1 MQKGTTYWRILT
13 MRLVILPTETQPGP
27 TVQSQGALVA
37 LGRLLDEMAKRNT
50 AAGAAAA

>member
-1 MQKGTTYWRILT
+1 

-27 TVQSQGALVA
+27 QAPSQGSLIA

-50 AAGAAAA
+50 LSQAEFR